1 MSDEKLNALSVI
13 TEGLKLPG
21 VKVDRVSFLMET
33 FTINPRTNLPLSS
46 EEKSKLI
53 ELGPIASGIATPIEV
68 RKIAENLC
76 SKRTLTSSGAS
87 FMAGLPGGFGAALS
101 IPADI
106 AQFYGFTLRIA
117 QEIAYLYDKKDLWKN
132 GALDENEV
140 RSELLIYLGTMLGV
154 SGAGA
159 LMRYIST
166 AVAKKIASDLPK
178 KALTKTVWYPIMK
191 ALASYVGIKLTKD
204 TAGRAI
210 SKFVPILGGFISAG
224 ITYVSLSNMSER
236 LYLAFDKAAGEYTKR
251 EVQEDIEEIKEEMP
265 EVYDAIFTEIKS

>member
-46 EEKSKLI
+46 EEKNKLI
-53 ELGPIASGIATPIEV
+53 ELGPIASGIATPREV

-117 QEIAYLYDKKDLWKN
+117 QEIAYLYDKKDLWKD

-159 LMRYIST
+159 LMRYISA

-210 SKFVPILGGFISAG
+210 SKFIPILGGFISAG

-236 LYLAFDKAAGEYTKR
+236 LYLAFDKAAGEYTER